1 MRFGELMLVALGTV
15 GVCAPLLQAQ
25 APASALCREWHEC
38 QGLALA
44 AADRGDYELFHDLAW
59 RAVQTGPRNDPGL
72 MYLLAR
78 AQALSG
84 RVHDALVMLGRLA
97 DAGELPPDALTND
110 DFKRVRL
117 LPAWAEFDAR
127 STRPPEAPERSMLPP
142 AAPRSAVPK
151 KSESAA
157 GNAPEPTV
165 APAPAAPAVSAST
178 SAAPPL
184 AVPAEAR
191 RFRTDAFS
199 VAGLAYD
206 AVSQRFLFGDRQG
219 RKLRVVGD
227 RSVHADDLA
236 RADSGGFRE
245 IDAIAIDAR
254 RGDLWVASAGGGE
267 PSGLLHKIQLISG
280 RPLRTFT
287 VAADGAAVSPADVSV
302 TANGSV
308 VLLDAASGRVMMLRP
323 GHDDVEVIA
332 HLKSGNATS
341 VTVGED
347 EDTAYVA
354 HDEAVARVSLRSGTT
369 STLGWPKQTAIGSLE
384 VIRAYR
390 RSIVAIDRIAGS
402 RRVVRLELNDRGTA
416 VTRAAL
422 VADGLPPDGRI
433 SAAIS
438 GDELVY
444 VVDGGSRG
452 TSETAEVVVYRIA
465 LH

>member
-1 MRFGELMLVALGTV
+1 MRLGEMMLVVLSTA
-15 GVCAPLLQAQ
+15 GVWAPVLRAQ
-25 APASALCREWHEC
+25 PPASAVCREWHEC

-44 AADRGDYELFHDLAW
+44 AADRGEYELFHDLAW
-59 RAVQTGPRNDPGL
+59 RAVQTGPRNDLSL

-78 AQALSG
+78 AQSLSG

-97 DAGELPPDALTND
+97 DAGELPADAMTSD

-117 LPAWAEFDAR
+117 LPGWPDFEAR
-127 STRPPEAPERSMLPP
+127 TTRPPDAPERSMLPP
-142 AAPRSAVPK
+142 AAPRAAVPT
-151 KSESAA
+151 KSNSTAA
-157 GNAPEPTV
+157 GNASNSIA
-165 APAPAAPAVSAST
+165 APAPAAAT
-178 SAAPPL
+178 LAAPTV
-184 AVPAEAR
+184 AAPAEAR
-191 RFRTDAFS
+191 RFRTDTFS

-206 AVSQRFLFGDRQG
+206 AVSQRFLFGDRHG

-227 RSVHADDLA
+227 RSSHADDLA

-245 IDAIAIDAR
+245 IGAIAIDAR

-267 PSGLLHKIQLISG
+267 AAGLLHKIQLISG

-287 VAADGAAVSPADVSV
+287 VAADGAPVAPSDVSV
-302 TANGSV
+302 TASGSV
-308 VLLDAASGRVMMLRP
+308 VLLDGASGRVLMLRP
-323 GHDDVEVIA
+323 GHSDLDVIA
-332 HLKSGNATS
+332 HLKSSSATS
-341 VTVGED
+341 ITVGED

-354 HDEAVARVSLRSGTT
+354 SDQAVAHVSLRSGTT
-369 STLGWPKQTAIGSLE
+369 STLSLPKQIAIGSLE

-390 RSIVAIDRIAGS
+390 RSIVGIDRVAGS

-416 VTRAAL
+416 VTRASL
-422 VADGLPPDGRI
+422 VADRLPPDGRV

-444 VVDGGSRG
+444 VVDVGGSG

-465 LH
+465 LR